1 MVPGY
6 GIKKE
11 MDAKMLDFPRNGESP
26 SLNGVQRVRFG
37 EFEADLRAGE
47 IRKAGSRIKL
57 QDQPFKI
64 LQILLENP
72 GAVVS
77 REELQSRIWPD
88 DSYGDFDHAVNVAV
102 GKLRTALGDSAE
114 NPSFIETVPRRGY
127 RFVACVEG
135 PPAHAP
141 EMASPAPAG
150 DEQKSSSA
158 TTAKGTL
165 WVSLAIVVCAAL
177 LGAGAWLGR
186 RSLQSRPPEIQRLSV
201 MYGTVYS
208 ARFAPDGRNVIYA
221 AAWEGEPVK
230 IFSTDLKFHG
240 SRSLGLT
247 GTDLQAVSS
256 MGEIAVLQQAAPDFM
271 TGMTG
276 TLGQVPLT
284 GGTPRQIVE
293 KVEWAD
299 WSPDGKTLAVV
310 RDVAGK
316 DQLEFPLGHI
326 LYETPGRITHAR
338 FSPDGRQIAF
348 LDHPTHGDDGGG
360 VSVVDMVG
368 RETVL
373 SLGWE
378 SEEGLAWSPNGKEVW
393 FSATHAGLQRQIYAA
408 DLSGHVRLAYRAL
421 GGVTLQDIAPDGRV
435 LMTRDENRAGIMG
448 KAPGATK
455 EQDLSW
461 RDWSLPVDI
470 SRDGKTLLFD
480 EQGEQ
485 SGPNYTVA
493 MRDMTGSPPVALG
506 EGMAG
511 DLSPDGKWA
520 AATISYNQLI
530 LLPTG
535 AGSVRRID
543 GGDIQV
549 YGEPIQWLPDGKQ
562 ILFTANQAG
571 RAARCWIQSIDGGK
585 PRAVTPEG
593 TSQCRISPDG
603 KFVGATASAMAGA
616 QLYPIGGGA
625 PRPILGLLPGED
637 AAWSSDPNVLF
648 VFQHSASSIRIFRL
662 NILTGQR
669 KFFKEIAQP
678 VGPGI
683 CQISHLLLN
692 PDGTAYVFGYIRLL
706 SDLYMVSGLK

>member
-1 MVPGY
+1 
-6 GIKKE
+6 
-11 MDAKMLDFPRNGESP
+11 MLDFPRNQESP
-26 SLNGVQRVRFG
+26 SSNGAHRVRFG
-37 EFEADLRAGE
+37 EFEADFRAGE
-47 IRKAGSRIKL
+47 IRRAGHRIKL
-57 QDQPFKI
+57 QDQPFKV

-72 GAVVS
+72 GDVVS
-77 REELQSRIWPD
+77 REVLQSRIWPD

-127 RFVACVEG
+127 RFVATVEG
-135 PPAHAP
+135 PPVKAP
-141 EMASPAPAG
+141 ETAPAIETAAG
-150 DEQKSSSA
+150 GERKSASGA
-158 TTAKGTL
+158 GTRGRL
-165 WVSLAIVVCAAL
+165 WVSLAIVACSAL

-186 RSLQSRPPEIQRLSV
+186 RSLRPPPEIQRLTV

-247 GTDLQAVSS
+247 GTNLQAVSS
-256 MGEIAVLQQAAPDFM
+256 MGEIAVLQQAEPDFM

-284 GGTPRQIVE
+284 GGTPRQIAE
-293 KVEWAD
+293 RVEWAD
-299 WSPDGKTLAVV
+299 WSPDGNTLAAV
-310 RDVAGK
+310 REVAGK
-316 DQLEFPLGHI
+316 DRLEFPLGHV

-338 FSPDGRQIAF
+338 FSPDGRAIAF

-360 VSVVDMVG
+360 VSVVDMAG
-368 RETVL
+368 RKTVL
-373 SLGWE
+373 SSGWE
-378 SEEGLAWSPNGKEVW
+378 SEEGLAWSANGKEVW

-408 DLSGHVRLAYRAL
+408 DLKGRLRLAYRAL

-435 LMTRDENRAGIMG
+435 LLTRDENRAGIMG
-448 KAPGATK
+448 EEPGATK

-461 RDWSLPVDI
+461 KDWTLPVDI

-506 EGMAG
+506 DGMAG
-511 DLSPDGKWA
+511 KLSPDGKWA
-520 AATISYNQLI
+520 AATLSYNQLI

-535 AGSVRRID
+535 TGSVRRID
-543 GGDIQV
+543 GGDIQQ

-571 RAARCWIQSIDGGK
+571 RAARCWIQNIDGGK

-593 TSQCRISPDG
+593 VGYCQISFDG
-603 KFVGATASAMAGA
+603 KLLAARTWGAGIE
-616 QLYPIGGGA
+616 QLYPMDGSA
-625 PRPILGLLPGED
+625 PLSIPGLLDGD
-637 AAWSSDPNVLF
+637 QVLGWTSDPHVLF
-648 VFQHSASSIRIFRL
+648 VSQHDASSTRVFRL
-662 NILTGQR
+662 NIVTGQR
-669 KFFKEIAQP
+669 KFFKEIALP

-683 CQISHLLLN
+683 CELN
-692 PDGTAYVFGYIRLL
+692 HILFNADGTAYAYGYIRLL
-706 SDLYMVSGLK
+706 SDLYLVSGLK

>member
-1 MVPGY
+1 
-6 GIKKE
+6 
-11 MDAKMLDFPRNGESP
+11 MLDFPRNGQSP
-26 SLNGVQRVRFG
+26 SSNGLNKFRFG
-37 EFEADLRAGE
+37 EFEADFRAGE
-47 IRKAGSRIKL
+47 IRRAGQRIKL

-72 GAVVS
+72 GDVVS

-102 GKLRTALGDSAE
+102 GKLRTALGDSAD

-127 RFVACVEG
+127 RFVAAVES
-135 PPAHAP
+135 PPVKAP
-141 EMASPAPAG
+141 EATPAIGTGADGERKSP
-150 DEQKSSSA
+150 S
-158 TTAKGTL
+158 GTRVRGML
-165 WVSLAIVVCAAL
+165 WASLAIVVCAAL

-186 RSLQSRPPEIQRLSV
+186 RSEKPQPPEIQRLTV

-208 ARFAPDGRNVIYA
+208 ARFAPDGRNVIYS
-221 AAWEGEPVK
+221 AAWEGAPVE

-247 GTDLQAVSS
+247 GTTMQAVSS
-256 MGEIAVLQQAAPDFM
+256 IGEIAVLEHAAPSFM
-271 TGMTG
+271 MGMTG

-284 GGTPRQIVE
+284 GGTPRQIAE
-293 KVEWAD
+293 RVEWAD

-316 DQLEFPLGHI
+316 DRLEFPLGQV
-326 LYETPGRITHAR
+326 LYETPGWISHAR
-338 FSPDGRQIAF
+338 FSPDGRAIAF
-348 LDHPTHGDDGGG
+348 FDHRTRKDDAGG
-360 VSVVDMVG
+360 VSVVDMEG
-368 RETVL
+368 RKTVL
-373 SLGWE
+373 SSGWE
-378 SEEGLAWSPNGKEVW
+378 TEEGLAWSANGKEVW
-393 FSATHAGLQRQIYAA
+393 FSASHAGLQRQIYAA
-408 DLSGHVRLAYRAL
+408 DLKGNLRLAFRAL

-435 LMTRDENRAGIMG
+435 LMTRDEDRAGIIG

-461 RDWSLPVDI
+461 RDWSLPADI

-493 MRDMTGSPPVALG
+493 IREMTGSPPVALG

-511 DLSPDGKWA
+511 DFSPDGKWV
-520 AATISYNQLI
+520 AATVSYNQLI

-543 GGDIQV
+543 GGDIQQ
-549 YGEPIQWLPDGKQ
+549 YEAPIQWLPDGRQ
-562 ILFTANQAG
+562 ILFTGNQAG
-571 RAARCWIQSIDGGK
+571 RAARCWIQNIDGGK

-593 TSQCRISPDG
+593 VTYCRISSDG
-603 KFVGATASAMAGA
+603 KFVGATGSAMAGA
-616 QLYPIGGGA
+616 QLYPIDGGA
-625 PRPILGLLPGED
+625 PLPILGLLPGED
-637 AAWSSDPNVLF
+637 AEWTSDPHVLF
-648 VFQHSASSIRIFRL
+648 VIQHGASSIKVFRL
-662 NILTGQR
+662 NILNGQR

-683 CQISHLLLN
+683 CELSHILFN
-692 PDGTAYVFGYIRLL
+692 PDGTAYAYGYVRLL
-706 SDLYMVSGLK
+706 SDLYVVSGLK